1 MSKFSIFV
9 DIFKYMLIIPVK
21 KNNIEKALKE
31 YKSKV
36 IKTRQMTEL
45 NNRKTFVKP
54 SVKRRSEID
63 KAKYVQKNFGDTRD

>member
-1 MSKFSIFV
+1 M
-9 DIFKYMLIIPVK
+9 IIIQVK

-45 NNRKTFVKP
+45 NNRKTYVKP
-54 SVKRRSEID
+54 SEKKRSQNL
-63 KAKYVQKNFGDTRD
+63 KAIYVNKKFKLNND

>member
-1 MSKFSIFV
+1 M
-9 DIFKYMLIIPVK
+9 IIIQVK

-45 NNRKTFVKP
+45 NDRKTYVKP
-54 SVKRRSEID
+54 SEKKRSQNL
-63 KAKYVQKNFGDTRD
+63 KAIYVNKKFKLNND

>member
-1 MSKFSIFV
+1 M
-9 DIFKYMLIIPVK
+9 IIIQVK

-45 NNRKTFVKP
+45 NNRKTYVKP
-54 SVKRRSEID
+54 SEKKRSQNL
-63 KAKYVQKNFGDTRD
+63 KAIYVNKKFKLKND

>member
-1 MSKFSIFV
+1 M
-9 DIFKYMLIIPVK
+9 IIIQVK

-54 SVKRRSEID
+54 SEKRRGEVL
-63 KAKYVQKNFGDTRD
+63 KAKYVHKKFGGNKD